1 MPVYEY
7 TALDKG
13 GKNRKGIIDADSAP
27 AARQKLRAT
36 GFFPV
41 EVKETA
47 ARPADQ
53 PSRTVSVSRLF
64 NRVKPGELSV
74 ATRQL
79 SILLG
84 AGVNLVSSLE
94 ALVEQLSNP
103 TLKRIM
109 AQVKESVN
117 EGNSLAQSLS
127 GYPGVFSKV
136 YINMVRAGEASGSLD
151 LVLERLAEYSEH
163 QEALRNRFKAAL
175 AYPLFM
181 FFVGT
186 VILFFLVTFI
196 VPNITRI
203 FSEMHQTLPLP
214 TIMLIGF
221 SNFLKSYWWL
231 VLAGIGAMIFLL
243 RRFTRGQKGRYLW
256 DEVKLRAPLMGAI
269 HRKMAI
275 ARFGR
280 TLGSLLRSGVP
291 LISSLQIVRNIVN
304 NALIAEAIDRAIEEV
319 QAGKGLAAP
328 LSRSR
333 FFPPVAKQ
341 MIAIG
346 EKSGELEG
354 MLDRIGEI
362 YEKEVESRVMA
373 LTSMLEPAMILV
385 MGVIIGFIVISILL
399 PIFEMN
405 QLVR

>member
-7 TALDKG
+7 RALDRG
-13 GKNRKGIIDADSAP
+13 GKNRKGIIDADSAL
-27 AARQKLRAT
+27 AARQKLRSA
-36 GFFPV
+36 GVFPV
-41 EVKETA
+41 EVREATA
-47 ARPADQ
+47 MPADQ
-53 PSRTVSVSRLF
+53 SSRAVSISPLF
-64 NRVKPGELSV
+64 NRVKQGELAV

-94 ALVEQLSNP
+94 ALIEQLSNP
-103 TLKRIM
+103 TLKKIM

-117 EGNSLAQSLS
+117 EGNSLAHSLS
-127 GYPGVFSKV
+127 RYPKVFSNV
-136 YINMVRAGEASGSLD
+136 YINMVRAGEASGSLE

-163 QEALRNRFKAAL
+163 QQALRNRFKAAL
-175 AYPLFM
+175 AYPAFM

-196 VPNITRI
+196 VPNITKI
-203 FSEMHQTLPLP
+203 FNEMHQTLPLP
-214 TIMLIGF
+214 TIILIGI
-221 SNFLKSYWWL
+221 SNFLRSSWWL
-231 VLAGIGAMIFLL
+231 VLAAIGGMILLL
-243 RRFTRGQKGRYLW
+243 RRFKKSKRGRYVW
-256 DEVKLRAPLMGAI
+256 DELKIRVPLLGPI
-269 HRKMAI
+269 HGKMAI

-291 LISSLQIVRNIVN
+291 LIQSLQIVRNIVN
-304 NALIAEAIDRAIEEV
+304 NVLIAHVIDGAIEEI
-319 QAGKGLAAP
+319 QGGKGLAAP

-346 EKSGELEG
+346 EKSGKLEG

-362 YEKEVESRVMA
+362 YEKEVETRVMA

-385 MGVIIGFIVISILL
+385 MGVVIGFIVVSILL